1 MSNIYFLKT
10 LVKAV
15 FFLSIVACKS
25 EIGDKKQP
33 ILDADLTNN
42 SLAHLNDKNGNYF
55 TLEDLIAQ
63 HKGRVVYV
71 DIWASWCTPCK
82 QMMPASA
89 ALKKYFKG
97 KNVAFLYVSIDD
109 DSAAWN
115 AAAATFKL
123 ENEESFL
130 ASNYPKASFFQN
142 NNVSNIPRYFLY
154 DKFGQIID
162 DNAMRPIEQDLINT
176 IDALLAL

>member
-1 MSNIYFLKT
+1 
-10 LVKAV
+10 
-15 FFLSIVACKS
+15 
-25 EIGDKKQP
+25 
-33 ILDADLTNN
+33 
-42 SLAHLNDKNGNYF
+42 
-55 TLEDLIAQ
+55 
-63 HKGRVVYV
+63 
-71 DIWASWCTPCK
+71 
-82 QMMPASA
+82 MMPASA

-109 DSAAWN
+109 NSAAWN